1 MGQGLVGEQVSTTAD
16 DGATTDLS
24 ASGKA
29 EAARAVSATA
39 KAQSPVLEQYLAA
52 KRDYPDAVL
61 LFRLGDFFETFQ
73 EDADVAHQVLG
84 ITLTSRDFGRAGRH
98 PMAGFP
104 QHAAEGY
111 IGRLLTG
118 GYKVAVCDQVEE
130 ASAAKGLVR
139 REVVRVLTP
148 GTIVE
153 GALLDPARENPLVS
167 LAWNEDQIG
176 LALLEVSTG
185 RVELT
190 EFPVSRLN
198 VLGEVL
204 ARIAPSEV
212 LVAEEAETAVA
223 AFRSGAGEAWNLS
236 PLEGWHFEANRGRQ
250 RTLEAIGVASLVGFD
265 CDDLGPALGAL
276 GAALDYLTRNHLQ
289 LPKDVIRLRRT
300 RVGTTMHLD
309 AATIANLELVDNLGG
324 GGRGLLDQIDRTRSP
339 MGARRLRQW
348 LLSPLIDVEAI
359 DGRLAAVSAL
369 VHDDGLS
376 RAISGALKR
385 VRDLER
391 LTTRTAQGRAMPRDL
406 GAIRDSLPALAELSE
421 TLLAVSGDVL
431 AGPRESIRPELDLGS
446 HLESALEPTLPPTN
460 TEGGIIRP
468 GYDAR
473 LDELRSSIRD
483 AQAWIA
489 ALEQRE
495 RDTTGI
501 KGVKVG
507 FNRVFGYYL
516 EISNA
521 NRLPVPDS
529 YQRKQTLAG
538 AERYITPELKEKE
551 SVVLNGE
558 QAIFAREREV
568 FVELCAVVTRSAP
581 GLLRSAEA
589 IGDLDA
595 LHSLAAAAVE
605 HGWTRPDVFDGYAI
619 AIRGGRH
626 PLVEAALGPGNFVP
640 NDLSLDEDGRVL
652 LLTGPNMAG
661 KSTYLRQCG
670 ILVVLAQAGSFV
682 PADEA
687 RVGVVDR
694 VFTRVGAHDAIASG
708 LSTFMV
714 EMVETANILNH
725 ATNRSLLVIDE
736 IGRGTSTY
744 DGISIA
750 QAVVEHIHDAPRL
763 GCKTLFATHFH
774 ELTALAE
781 RLPALRNH
789 RVEVSEDGGRVTFLH
804 RIVPGGADRSYGI
817 HVAEIAGLPTVV
829 TARARELLVGLEQS
843 KPLVGA
849 TGTRDQLSLPI
860 DVPHPLVT
868 ELAGIEIESLSPL
881 EALNQLARLK
891 SLGRDSGEAAGRP

>member
-1 MGQGLVGEQVSTTAD
+1 MGQGLVREPVSTTAD
-16 DGATTDLS
+16 GGDPVAQSTE
-24 ASGKA
+24 A
-29 EAARAVSATA
+29 EAGTGVSSPSAA

-52 KRDYPDAVL
+52 KREHPDAVL

-73 EDADVAHQVLG
+73 EDAEVAHQVLG

-111 IGRLLTG
+111 IGRLLAG
-118 GYKVAVCDQVEE
+118 GHKVAVCDQVEE

-167 LAWNEDQIG
+167 LTWDDNQIG

-190 EFPVSRLN
+190 EFPVSRLA

-204 ARIAPSEV
+204 ARISPSEL
-212 LVAEEAETAVA
+212 LVAEDAETAVA

-236 PLEGWHFEANRGRQ
+236 PLEGWRFEATRGRQ
-250 RTLEAIGVASLVGFD
+250 RTLEALGVASLAGFD

-276 GAALDYLTRNHLQ
+276 GAAFDYLARNHLQ
-289 LPKDVIRLRRT
+289 LPRDVIRLRRT
-300 RVGTTMHLD
+300 RVGATMHLD
-309 AATIANLELVDNLGG
+309 AATIANLELVDSLGG
-324 GGRGLLDQIDRTRSP
+324 GGRGLLDQLDRTRSP

-348 LLSPLIDVEAI
+348 LLSPLIDVAAI
-359 DGRLAAVSAL
+359 DDRLAAVSVL
-369 VHDDGLS
+369 VQDDGLRQS
-376 RAISGALKR
+376 ISAALKR

-391 LTTRTAQGRAMPRDL
+391 LTTRTAQGRAAPRDL
-406 GAIRDSLPALAELSE
+406 GAIRDSLPALADLSQ
-421 TLLAVSGDVL
+421 TLLAQSGDAL
-431 AGPRESIRPELDLGS
+431 AGPREAIRPEPDLAR
-446 HLESALEPTLPPTN
+446 LLTSALEDSLPPTSG
-460 TEGGIIRP
+460 EGGIIRP

-495 RDTTGI
+495 RDASGI
-501 KGVKVG
+501 KGIKVG

-558 QAIFAREREV
+558 QAIYAREREV
-568 FVELCAVVTRSAP
+568 FIELCAVVTRSAP

-595 LHSLAAAAVE
+595 LHSLAAAAME
-605 HGWTRPDVFDGYAI
+605 NGWSRPEVFDGYEI
-619 AIRGGRH
+619 EIQGGRH
-626 PLVEAALGPGNFVP
+626 PLVEAALGPGNFVA
-640 NDLSLDEDGRVL
+640 NDLSLDEDRRVM

-670 ILVVLAQAGSFV
+670 ILVVLAQVGSFV
-682 PADEA
+682 PATRA
-687 RVGVVDR
+687 QVGVVDR

-725 ATNRSLLVIDE
+725 ATSRSLLVIDE

-789 RVEVSEDGGRVTFLH
+789 RVEVSEEGGRVTFLH

-817 HVAEIAGLPTVV
+817 HVAEIAGLPAVV
-829 TARARELLVGLEQS
+829 TARARELLTGLEAS
-843 KPLVGA
+843 KPLAGA
-849 TGTRDQLSLPI
+849 TGAKDQLSLPI
-860 DVPHPLVT
+860 EVTHPLVT

-891 SLGRDSGEAAGRP
+891 SLGRDADEASRPS